1 MVAYGGLEE
10 WGNEMRLYV
19 YTQEGERSL
28 RDGNEKGTE
37 KYPRYSEPA
46 PSEIPLSYK
55 EFQLNVVLQS
65 KDAATGVLYV
75 V

>member
-46 PSEIPLSYK
+46 PCEIPLSYK

>member
-1 MVAYGGLEE
+1 M
-10 WGNEMRLYV
+10 
-19 YTQEGERSL
+19 

-46 PSEIPLSYK
+46 PCEIPLSYK